1 MRDGDS
7 VNEKLRHD
15 SIALGARLRELR
27 RRRGLT
33 LDEVG
38 RNIGVTRA
46 CVCQWESGKSYP
58 QRKFIPELAR
68 TLETSA
74 AYLVAGDGTGII
86 VDDQAAAVI
95 RRAKKEIA
103 EALSFDVS
111 RVRIE
116 IVTIA

>member
-7 VNEKLRHD
+7 VHEQLLQD
-15 SIALGARLRELR
+15 SITLGTRLRDLR

-38 RNIGVTRA
+38 RSLGVTRA

-68 TLETSA
+68 SLDTSV
-74 AYLVAGDGTGII
+74 AYLVAGDSAGTV
-86 VDDQAAAVI
+86 VDDKAAAVI

-103 EALSFDVS
+103 DALSSDVS

>member
-1 MRDGDS
+1 MQDAETMHEQLFQEPVS
-7 VNEKLRHD
+7 
-15 SIALGARLRELR
+15 LGGRLRDLR

-38 RNIGVTRA
+38 RSLGVTRA

-58 QRKFIPELAR
+58 LRKFIPDLAR
-68 TLETSA
+68 TLDTSVS
-74 AYLVAGDGTGII
+74 YLIAGDKAGAV

-95 RRAKKEIA
+95 WRARKEIA
-103 EALSFDVS
+103 DALRFDVS

-116 IVTIA
+116 IDTIA